1 MSSATRRRLL
11 DAASRLFA
19 EHGFRGASV
28 RDICD
33 QANANPGAVSYHF
46 GGKRQLYRAV
56 VRQAADELV
65 RPLRDAPA
73 EDDGPSPTPEDI
85 VQRLLASLRR
95 HRGATRLL
103 LRDLADGGEMAVE
116 ALVPAAR
123 SAHEGLATSVGASD
137 TPFGTRASRERF
149 LGLAAPVA
157 LLATVAPVLCRALE
171 IDEDEL
177 TALLTASLERS
188 ADEQPPDDVTTTG

>member
-1 MSSATRRRLL
+1 MSSTTRRRLL

-56 VRQAADELV
+56 VRHAADDLV
-65 RPLRDAPA
+65 RPLLAPPAMDEDAPVP
-73 EDDGPSPTPEDI
+73 GPET
-85 VQRLLASLRR
+85 VVRRLMESLRHR
-95 HRGATRLL
+95 RGATRLL

-123 SAHEGLATSVGASD
+123 SAHEQLAASLGASD

-149 LGLAAPVA
+149 LQLAAPIA
-157 LLATVAPVLCRALE
+157 LLGTVAPVVCRALE
-171 IDEDEL
+171 IDEDGL
-177 TALLTASLERS
+177 AALLAASLDRS
-188 ADEQPPDDVTTTG
+188 PDGRSDHGTSAG

>member
-1 MSSATRRRLL
+1 
-11 DAASRLFA
+11 
-19 EHGFRGASV
+19 V

-65 RPLRDAPA
+65 RPLVEPPA
-73 EDDGPSPTPEDI
+73 DGDTPSPAPEEL
-85 VQRLLASLRR
+85 VRRLLTTLRHR
-95 HRGATRLL
+95 RGATRLL

-116 ALVPAAR
+116 ALVPAVR
-123 SAHEGLATSVGASD
+123 SAHEGLATSIGASD

-149 LGLAAPVA
+149 LELAAPVV

-171 IDEDEL
+171 IDEDRL
-177 TALLTASLERS
+177 TVLLTASVDPSAEDRS
-188 ADEQPPDDVTTTG
+188 DPTMTAG

>member
-1 MSSATRRRLL
+1 MSSSTRRRLL

-46 GGKRQLYRAV
+46 GGKRQLYRAA

-65 RPLRDAPA
+65 RPLRDIPT
-73 EDDGPSPTPEDI
+73 DDDAPSPSPEQ
-85 VQRLLASLRR
+85 VVLRLLVSLRR

-123 SAHEGLATSVGASD
+123 SAHEQLATSVGASD

-149 LGLAAPVA
+149 LELAAPVA

-171 IDEDEL
+171 IDEEEL
-177 TALLTASLERS
+177 SALLASALERS
-188 ADEQPPDDVTTTG
+188 TDDPSSDTMTAS

>member
-11 DAASRLFA
+11 DAAGRLFA
-19 EHGFRGASV
+19 DQGFRGASV

-65 RPLRDAPA
+65 RPLVEGPADDDA
-73 EDDGPSPTPEDI
+73 PSPTPEEL
-85 VQRLLASLRR
+85 VRRLLASLRAR
-95 HRGATRLL
+95 RGATRLL

-123 SAHEGLATSVGASD
+123 SAHERLAAAVGASD

-149 LGLAAPVA
+149 LELAAPVV
-157 LLATVAPVLCRALE
+157 LLATVAPVLCRVLE
-171 IDEDEL
+171 VDEDRL
-177 TALLTASLERS
+177 TALLTAPLDRA
-188 ADEQPPDDVTTTG
+188 ADEPPDHANRAG